1 MTEENLRNEDLE
13 NLENELKRG
22 TEGDS
27 FDHMA
32 ANEDENNQTNE
43 SDKAASELNK
53 VKVELDEAKDKYLRL
68 FAEFENF
75 KKRTMK
81 ERLELIKTASQDTM
95 VSLLPV
101 VDDFERAKKAADAEN
116 STETFSEGVSLV
128 YHKFVSTLENKGLK
142 IMESNGEVFDVEKH
156 EAITEVPA
164 PNPDLIGKVIDTVE
178 RGYYLHD
185 KIIRYAKVVVG
196 K

>member
-1 MTEENLRNEDLE
+1 MSMTEDSLQNPSTE
-13 NLENELKRG
+13 NLEKISDEVLDQS
-22 TEGDS
+22 E
-27 FDHMA
+27 
-32 ANEDENNQTNE
+32 ANQSNSSVDENNSE
-43 SDKAASELNK
+43 IDKTSQEIMKLKAE
-53 VKVELDEAKDKYLRL
+53 VEEAKDKYLRL
-68 FAEFENF
+68 FAEFDNF

-81 ERLELIKTASQDTM
+81 ERLDLIKTASQETM
-95 VSLLPV
+95 IALLPV

-116 STETFSEGVSLV
+116 STEKFSEGVNLV
-128 YHKFVSTLENKGLK
+128 YHKFVSTLEQKGLK

-156 EAITEVPA
+156 EALTEIPA
-164 PNPDLIGKVIDTVE
+164 PTPEMAGKVIDTIE